1 MCQKKI
7 DFDFQKIEMLFRRER
22 YSINMPTAREQQL
35 AKQLDWAKRQKS
47 YAWAK
52 YFESEASRQ
61 RDDIGQYEQIER
73 IVEVDDIP
81 LNIRSEFKDMLKAL
95 KKKIECPI
103 CYGVI
108 EPDDMKLTNCG
119 HKYCPVCF
127 EQIDKCAICRK
138 PLKKK

>member
-1 MCQKKI
+1 
-7 DFDFQKIEMLFRRER
+7 
-22 YSINMPTAREQQL
+22 MPTAREQQL
-35 AKQLDWAKRQKS
+35 ERQLDWAKRQKS

-61 RDDIGQYEQIER
+61 RDDVVQYQQIER

-103 CYGVI
+103 CYNVI

-119 HKYCPVCF
+119 HKYCPDCF
-127 EQIDKCAICRK
+127 EKIDKCAICRK
-138 PLKKK
+138 SLKKK